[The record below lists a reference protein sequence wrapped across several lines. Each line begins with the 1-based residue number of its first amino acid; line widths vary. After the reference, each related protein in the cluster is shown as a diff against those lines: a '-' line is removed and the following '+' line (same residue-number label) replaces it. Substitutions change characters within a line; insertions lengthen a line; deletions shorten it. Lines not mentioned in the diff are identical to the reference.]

1 MARIWVRSAVARGR
15 DALLRDPG
23 VRVQNLPLVDFA
35 DFAKTP
41 RQQVART
48 LKFPPFFMRSSSN
61 GRATP
66 DRAGVFGPETSFT
79 LVRIHRL
86 HIALGRKAR
95 LAEQNALA
103 NKGSV
108 NDEERI
114 YSAGAATRS
123 QPAAIVWALRN

>member
-1 MARIWVRSAVARGR
+1 MPFTAP
-15 DALLRDPG
+15 ALVGTD
-23 VRVQNLPLVDFA
+23 
-35 DFAKTP
+35 
-41 RQQVART
+41 T
-48 LKFPPFFMRSSSN
+48 L
-61 GRATP
+61 
-66 DRAGVFGPETSFT
+66 FGPETSFT

-114 YSAGAATRS
+114 YSAGASTRS
-123 QPAAIVWALRN
+123 QLRGLFGRYGISAACGYKWLRAYQEKGFAGLEPKSRRPHAHPDQTRAPMEREILSLRDQHPA

>member
-1 MARIWVRSAVARGR
+1 MRRRTRRSASTIGGGAPHMTV
-15 DALLRDPG
+15 
-23 VRVQNLPLVDFA
+23 
-35 DFAKTP
+35 
-41 RQQVART
+41 
-48 LKFPPFFMRSSSN
+48 
-61 GRATP
+61 GRAEV
-66 DRAGVFGPETSFT
+66 DQAGVFGPETSFT

-114 YSAGAATRS
+114 Y
-123 QPAAIVWALRN
+123 

>member
-1 MARIWVRSAVARGR
+1 M
-15 DALLRDPG
+15 
-23 VRVQNLPLVDFA
+23 
-35 DFAKTP
+35 
-41 RQQVART
+41 
-48 LKFPPFFMRSSSN
+48 
-61 GRATP
+61 
-66 DRAGVFGPETSFT
+66 FGPETSFT

-108 NDEERI
+108 EDEERI
-114 YSAGAATRS
+114 YFAGASTRS